1 MKRNILTLGGVVAL
15 VVAVTLFNGYFET
28 KPITAAQAEAAK
40 KAEESIA
47 LAEATPEAKPEEKPA
62 AAAEAPAA
70 PAEAP
75 AAAPA
80 ADAAEWPETAP
91 EVFKVTFDTSKGPF
105 VVEAHKEWAP
115 LGVQR
120 FYDLVR
126 QGIFNDAYFFRV
138 VPGFMVQFGIPGDPA
153 VAAKWKDNKIQDD
166 PVKHS
171 NKPGTIS
178 FATSGKNTRTSQLFI
193 NYGNNANLDGMDF
206 APFGE
211 VIQGMDIVKAITAEY
226 GERPNQG
233 MIQAQGN
240 AYLKQAFPRL
250 DYIKTA
256 TLTK

>member
-1 MKRNILTLGGVVAL
+1 MKRNILTGLGVVGL
-15 VVAVTLFNGYFET
+15 VAAIAAFNAFYDP

-70 PAEAP
+70 PVEAP

-91 EVFKVTFDTSKGPF
+91 DVFKVTFDTSKGPF

-138 VPGFMVQFGIPGDPA
+138 VPGFVVQFGIPGDPA
-153 VAAKWKDNKIQDD
+153 LAAKWQNNRIQDD

-171 NKPGTIS
+171 NKPGTLT
-178 FATSGKNTRTSQLFI
+178 FATSGPNSRTSQLFI
-193 NYGNNANLDGMDF
+193 NYGNNANLDGMGF
-206 APFGE
+206 AAFGE
-211 VIQGMDIVKAITAEY
+211 VIQGKDIVKAITAEY

-240 AYLKQAFPRL
+240 AYLKQAFPRM